1 MSHIIDDKVFDR
13 FIEAYRALIDTPV
26 VRLVP
31 PTSIGATIIPP
42 PPPGYRYLKAGEYYP
57 ESYLYIKGIGTAT
70 PLWTIACHKD
80 SCSLYRLD
88 PSAEGLVAV
97 IDRRRAGQPNRR
109 GFERRVAMCTF
120 IYSGDRR
127 QTRRRT
133 LSGRRAGGSGK

>member
-1 MSHIIDDKVFDR
+1 MSHIIDDKV

-26 VRLVP
+26 VRPSPFAVP
-31 PTSIGATIIPP
+31 
-42 PPPGYRYLKAGEYYP
+42 
-57 ESYLYIKGIGTAT
+57 
-70 PLWTIACHKD
+70 
-80 SCSLYRLD
+80 
-88 PSAEGLVAV
+88 
-97 IDRRRAGQPNRR
+97 DRRSAVKPNRR